1 MEILAAVRR
10 ATARHDLIDRDST
23 VIVGVSGG
31 ADSVCLLH
39 VLKTLAPE
47 YDLRLHVAHLDHQLR
62 GDAARADADFVR
74 DLAQRWDLPCTIESR
89 DVAAFA
95 HQHKLSLEEAARQV
109 RYGFLME
116 VALANDSETIAVAHH
131 ADDQTESVL
140 MHFLR
145 GSGLAGLRG
154 MLPKL
159 LIADFRFLIANQH
172 SETPALHQAQ
182 RGASV
187 HNQQSK
193 LHLIRP
199 LLDVP
204 RVDIEA
210 YCAQHDLP
218 FRTDATNAD
227 TTYFRNRLR
236 HELLPLLET
245 YNPNFRTILRHTAT
259 VVAADYELLE
269 AHRNFAWDMTL
280 LDETD
285 TAITFSLSAWREQPV
300 GTQRALFR
308 RAIHQLR
315 ASLRDIEFVHV
326 EDAIELLARATT
338 GDQATL
344 PHNLILEV
352 SYDTFTIAP
361 RDQLNVPD
369 WPQLPEGLSTLVVN
383 VPGLTPLPESKWVLE
398 TTLVAETPAELSGG
412 FTAYLD
418 ADQLVAPLSLRPRQS
433 ADRFQPHGQ
442 SSPLRL
448 KDWLISVKVPRL
460 VRDRLPLLVAGDPVA
475 GDQIAWVP
483 GVRVGQPF
491 IVTKQTRRIA
501 KFVFQKV

>member
-1 MEILAAVRR
+1 
-10 ATARHDLIDRDST
+10 
-23 VIVGVSGG
+23 
-31 ADSVCLLH
+31 
-39 VLKTLAPE
+39 
-47 YDLRLHVAHLDHQLR
+47 
-62 GDAARADADFVR
+62 
-74 DLAQRWDLPCTIESR
+74 
-89 DVAAFA
+89 
-95 HQHKLSLEEAARQV
+95 
-109 RYGFLME
+109 
-116 VALANDSETIAVAHH
+116 
-131 ADDQTESVL
+131 

-154 MLPKL
+154 MRPKL
-159 LIADFRFLIANQH
+159 LMDDFRLLIMGEQ
-172 SETPALHQAQ
+172 S
-182 RGASV
+182 ASG
-187 HNQQSK
+187 NPQSK
-193 LHLIRP
+193 IHLIRP

-227 TTYFRNRLR
+227 TRYFRNRLR

-245 YNPNFRTILRHTAT
+245 YNPNFRTILRRTAT

-269 AHRNFAWDMTL
+269 AHRNFAWDMTI

-285 TAITFSLSAWREQPV
+285 TAITFSLSAWREQPI
-300 GTQRALFR
+300 GTQRALLR
-308 RAIHQLR
+308 RAIHKLR
-315 ASLRDIEFVHV
+315 ASLRDIDFVHV
-326 EDAIELLARATT
+326 EDAIEMLTRATT

-344 PHNLILEV
+344 PQNLILEV

-361 RDQLNVPD
+361 RDQLVVPD
-369 WPQLPEGLSTLVVN
+369 WPQLPEGLLSLAVN
-383 VPGLTPLPESKWVLE
+383 VPGLMPLPESAWVLE
-398 TTLVAETPAELSGG
+398 TSLVSDKLDKLSGG

-418 ADQLVAPLSLRPRQS
+418 ADRLGGALLLRPRRS

-442 SSPLRL
+442 PSPLRL

-460 VRDRLPLLVAGDPVA
+460 VRDRLPLLIA

-491 IVTKQTRRIA
+491 IVTEQTRRIV
-501 KFVFQKV
+501 KLIFQKV

>member
-10 ATARHDLIDRDST
+10 ASAKHDLIERDST

-47 YDLRLHVAHLDHQLR
+47 YNLQLHVAHLDHQLR

-74 DLAQRWDLPCTIESR
+74 DLAQRWDLPYSIESR
-89 DVAAFA
+89 DVTAYARDR
-95 HQHKLSLEEAARQV
+95 KRSIEEAARQV
-109 RYGFLME
+109 RYDFLMK
-116 VALANDSETIAVAHH
+116 VALANNSETIAVAHH

-154 MLPKL
+154 MLAKTKML
-159 LIADFRFLIANQH
+159 EIGSWNVEAAAKDV
-172 SETPALHQAQ
+172 E
-182 RGASV
+182 
-187 HNQQSK
+187 
-193 LHLIRP
+193 LIRP

-204 RVDIEA
+204 RADIEA
-210 YCAQHDLP
+210 YCAQHDLA

-227 TTYFRNRLR
+227 TTHFRNRLR

-245 YNPNFRTILRHTAT
+245 YNPNIRSILRRTAT
-259 VVAADYELLE
+259 VVTADYELLE

-280 LDETD
+280 LDETP
-285 TAITFSLSAWREQPV
+285 TAITFSLSAWREQPI
-300 GTQRALFR
+300 GTQRALLR
-308 RAIHQLR
+308 RAIQQLR
-315 ASLRDIEFVHV
+315 SSLRDINFVHI
-326 EDAIELLARATT
+326 EDAIDLLQHATT

-344 PHNLILEV
+344 PQNLILEI

-361 RDQLNVPD
+361 RDQLIIPD
-369 WPQLPEGLSTLVVN
+369 WPQLPEGLSLLPVN
-383 VPGLTPLPESKWVLE
+383 VPGLTPLPESAWTLE
-398 TTLVAETPAELSGG
+398 TTLVSERPVELSGG

-418 ADQLVAPLSLRPRQS
+418 ADQLSAPLILRSRQS

-442 SSPLRL
+442 PSPLRL

-460 VRDRLPLLVAGDPVA
+460 VRDRLPLLLAGDH
-475 GDQIAWVP
+475 IAWVP

-491 IVTKQTRRIA
+491 IVTGQTQRMI
-501 KFVFQKV
+501 KLVFKKS

>member
-1 MEILAAVRR
+1 MEILAVVRR
-10 ATARHDLIDRDST
+10 AITRHDLIDRDST

-39 VLKTLAPE
+39 ALKTLAPE
-47 YDLRLHVAHLDHQLR
+47 YDLHLHVAHLDHQLR

-74 DLAQRWDLPCTIESR
+74 DLAQRWALPGTIESR

-95 HQHKLSLEEAARQV
+95 REHKLSIEEAARQV
-109 RYGFLME
+109 RYGFLIE
-116 VALANDSETIAVAHH
+116 VALANDSKTIAVAHH
-131 ADDQTESVL
+131 ADDQAESVL

-154 MLPKL
+154 MRPKL
-159 LIADFRFLIANQH
+159 LIDDFRLLASRANQQ
-172 SETPALHQAQ
+172 SAI
-182 RGASV
+182 S
-187 HNQQSK
+187 NQQSK
-193 LHLIRP
+193 IHLIRP
-199 LLDVP
+199 LLDVS
-204 RVDIEA
+204 RADIEA
-210 YCAQHDLP
+210 YCAQCGLP
-218 FRTDATNAD
+218 FRVDATNAD

-245 YNPNFRTILRHTAT
+245 YNPNIRSILRRTAS

-269 AHRNFAWDMTL
+269 AHRNFAWDMTV

-285 TAITFSLSAWREQPV
+285 TAITFSLSAWREQPI
-300 GTQRALFR
+300 GTQRALLR

-315 ASLRDIEFVHV
+315 ASLRDIDFVHV
-326 EDAIELLARATT
+326 EDAIDLLARATT

-344 PHNLILEV
+344 PQNLILEI

-361 RDQLNVPD
+361 RDQLNLPD
-369 WPQLPEGLSTLVVN
+369 WPQLPEGLSSLAVN
-383 VPGLTPLPESKWVLE
+383 VPGLTLLPESAWMLE
-398 TTLVAETPAELSGG
+398 TTLVSERPVELSGG

-418 ADQLVAPLSLRPRQS
+418 ADRLIGSLSLRPRQS
-433 ADRFQPHGQ
+433 TDRFQPHGQ

-491 IVTKQTRRIA
+491 IVTEQTRRVIKLTFHKGLVNTA
-501 KFVFQKV
+501 

>member
-1 MEILAAVRR
+1 MEILAVIRR
-10 ATARHDLIDRDST
+10 AITKHDLIERDST

-39 VLKTLAPE
+39 ALKALAPE
-47 YDLRLHVAHLDHQLR
+47 YNLQLHVAHLDHQLR
-62 GDAARADADFVR
+62 GDDARADADFVR

-95 HQHKLSLEEAARQV
+95 RLHKLSIEEAARQV
-109 RYGFLME
+109 RYSFLVE
-116 VALANDSETIAVAHH
+116 VALANKSETIAVAHN

-159 LIADFRFLIANQH
+159 LLDDFRHLHRAADAVQVLLMANQR
-172 SETPALHQAQ
+172 S
-182 RGASV
+182 AS
-187 HNQQSK
+187 NNPLSK
-193 LHLIRP
+193 IHLIRP

-204 RVDIEA
+204 RADIEA
-210 YCAQHDLP
+210 YCAQHELS
-218 FRTDATNAD
+218 FRIDATNAD

-236 HELLPLLET
+236 HELLPQLET
-245 YNPNFRTILRHTAT
+245 YNPNLRAILRRTAT
-259 VVAADYELLE
+259 VVTADYELLE
-269 AHRNFAWDMTL
+269 AHRNFAWDMTI

-285 TAITFSLSAWREQPV
+285 MAITFSLSAWREQPI
-300 GTQRALFR
+300 GTQRALLR

-315 ASLRDIEFVHV
+315 SSLRDIDFVHV
-326 EDAIELLARATT
+326 EDAIELLARAAT

-344 PHNLILEV
+344 PQNLILEV

-361 RDQLNVPD
+361 RDQLAVPD
-369 WPQLPEGLSTLVVN
+369 WPQLPEDLASLTVN
-383 VPGLTPLPESKWVLE
+383 VPGLTLLPESPWTLE
-398 TTLVAETPAELSGG
+398 TTLVSERPSELSGG

-418 ADQLVAPLSLRPRQS
+418 ADQLGDTLLLRPRQS
-433 ADRFQPHGQ
+433 ADRFQPYGQ
-442 SSPLRL
+442 PSPLRL

-460 VRDRLPLLVAGDPVA
+460 VRDRLPLLVAGD
-475 GDQIAWVP
+475 QIAWVP

-491 IVTKQTRRIA
+491 IVTAQTRRMI
-501 KFVFQKV
+501 KLVFKKS